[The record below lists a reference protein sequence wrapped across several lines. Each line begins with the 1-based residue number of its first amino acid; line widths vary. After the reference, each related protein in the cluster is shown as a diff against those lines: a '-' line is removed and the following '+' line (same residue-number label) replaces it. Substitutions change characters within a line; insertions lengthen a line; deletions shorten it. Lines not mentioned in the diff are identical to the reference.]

1 MGPGSVPSLDGS
13 GTRASR
19 FGPCPAVFPSSG
31 LSMPGNEF
39 TEEVHNFV
47 KEDNTS
53 QHHQSEIGN
62 GSWSNLDIHSRAGI
76 QSQIEIPLNV
86 NSRNS
91 TAQSIDS
98 ERANIRLSSQLSL
111 GVNIT
116 QTNPIPDFGNSQP
129 RNQQLY
135 LKGFMHGSHIQ
146 TRSNQAEF
154 IEDNSFSDRN
164 NTAFRGLA
172 TFSAQRG
179 NAPQHGSGLIRNSE
193 TPEVAQAPVNFD
205 YSQQQLIR
213 SRLLGTLQPHLRQ
226 QAGFNNMQL
235 WKQQLMYKQI
245 QELQRQQQLQQLDQG
260 ERQQNPL
267 SQLSSAAKPAATN
280 QFPALVNQIPV
291 NDASNYAWSSN
302 FVGGESKTPSS
313 SQMFVAGNLNRTQP
327 SGSAAMQNLTNG
339 RMFPN
344 DQGQAVQAM
353 GFVPQKLDQSL
364 YGMPVSSSRAQMNQ
378 YSQFQGM
385 PSDSTDVMTKAGGI
399 QAEKVSIHSGPPN
412 SFQSSQVIPQ
422 QACLQD
428 NNISISTQSF
438 QEKHLFGNASVQ
450 RVSSGG
456 ASGNFQQVNHLQR
469 GVQLQNFQGTQEQAD
484 LSGNLQEKP
493 AAQVGLSSDEA
504 SLDPTE
510 QKLLFGTDDDDNWGF
525 SFGRNVNSCTGGYPH
540 GNSSD
545 NDCFGA
551 FPSIQSG
558 SWSALMQEAVQV
570 SGSEKGLQEEWS
582 GLSFHKTEPST
593 GNHSTLSND
602 NGKLQAAWDVNN
614 LQSAPYLSSRPLP
627 LFNNA
632 DASTS
637 HSTTP
642 GFQHSFTSAYEQ
654 NARVPAEASS
664 DESFQ
669 ARETQDKQSLHNHN
683 QKQFLEGVPH
693 AQMHTNNG
701 VGPGQT
707 LGQLENNSCYATME
721 SKSHGMQGV
730 WSHQQNMP
738 LLNATS
744 QSSNKP
750 NSWNIMD
757 SLGNDDAKYGQ
768 SNNAH
773 RIMNVERCY
782 DGSVWKVG
790 GNQVT
795 PMGGLEPM
803 RSDIGSPQMQSDN
816 SFMGSVAAGMNS
828 STLRLN
834 QEMNQHLANRHQI
847 DRGKHVAL
855 DSFINSASNVNA
867 EGNQY
872 NKSSGP
878 QAWESTINNTG
889 KELVETYDS
898 KHEHPNIVSNEEYVS
913 NNSNFGQHSSG
924 GGAAR
929 ESSLFTE
936 NDTRALVSGSPKSF
950 SHSDQRTPGSHRLQY
965 HQIGSMGINT
975 QPSIHQLQA
984 SYPQGLPQS
993 VIRGSN
999 HEQRYSGHSQF
1010 AGPVV
1015 SNNVI
1020 GMAKGNFAN
1029 LQKKSKG
1036 AEDIQS
1042 RGIVPRYDSTG
1053 SNSFGGS
1060 AAQNSQNKGIGQTSQ
1075 EMLELL
1081 NKVDQSRDGKAIA
1094 TSDVPEAAPSDISA
1108 SHPQVIQSSAPQGF
1122 GLRLAPPSQWQ
1133 PVSNQPSQTS
1143 LHDFSSRQ
1151 LDYEAGTK
1159 DQTWL
1164 ASTAPVRPLPH
1175 EASQIENWDTKCG
1188 ISGQTCMETSPS
1200 YSPVNSL
1207 AAAASDLAQTGI
1219 QLQQQHHHHRM
1230 SGASGN
1236 KTVEKSANV
1245 SLGSQANVNSFAK
1258 HVPLL
1263 RQLHESHDRAMADQS
1278 FRTSVPNLSGRIPS
1292 FRLASSA
1299 DTHAPSAS
1307 SFYSA
1312 QTDHSRPMDAGFSRT
1327 RSTGQPV
1334 PVVEPGSG
1342 SQPSTSGMPQ
1352 QIGFSKMSHN
1362 VWTNVPAQHLA
1373 GVQPHNLTSAIFH
1386 SISLSNN
1393 NRSTGLWGL
1402 QKVDDQKHKGE
1413 NAPAES
1419 GTCSVKSQQAANGE
1433 DAVMDGSLQQVPCER
1448 VDVATKTGAISQGQ
1462 EPTRKHMLEGSP
1474 SVSISS
1480 LVHLHQQDA
1489 IKEKHG
1495 QDSARNLQTI
1505 CVPPTNA
1512 ASSSSDVGLYGRTSK
1527 LSEVQQQNYSLL
1539 HQMQATKGADSDPG
1553 KRVGKRLKGADFGS
1567 DALQMD
1573 WKAGQGIVRGQNT
1586 AFGVPAD
1593 NELGAASHSSFS
1605 SDVKMLSF
1613 ASRDNEERSASTC
1626 SQLPG
1631 SEVASQDI
1639 HIVGCHDLQNHIHS
1653 LTKCATSDLIGG
1665 SERPQISPQMAS
1677 TCFEQYGTYKNGQI
1691 LAMYD
1696 GQRRVKPAPQQYY
1709 FPKVSGSM
1717 DSGTVVAQRMD
1728 TSQVGVLG
1736 PSTLATT
1743 LAANESSPGYLPSN
1757 VMDHDM
1763 VPRLKK
1769 RKSAT
1774 SELLPWHKEVTK
1786 GSRRLQTIRCMA
1798 ELQWAQASNRLTEKV
1813 EDEAEM
1819 LEDGLPVHQPR
1830 TRLILTTQLMQQLF
1844 PAIPAAILKAEASS
1858 AYESVTYCVAKSALG
1873 DACSLVACSVCGSCV
1888 QLDKE
1893 KMISEKHGTS
1903 EKVRDSIY
1911 SKVVEGFIGRLKKL
1925 DGEFL
1930 RLTMLNP
1937 YVEPFSGFIADS
1949 ILMREGWDDVDML
1962 VIFCCDF
1969 LLG

>member
-1 MGPGSVPSLDGS
+1 
-13 GTRASR
+13 
-19 FGPCPAVFPSSG
+19 
-31 LSMPGNEF
+31 MPGNEF
-39 TEEVHNFV
+39 TEEVHDFV

-53 QHHQSEIGN
+53 QHHRSEIGN
-62 GSWSNLDIHSRAGI
+62 GSWSNFDSNSWAGIHS
-76 QSQIEIPLNV
+76 QSGIPLNV

-129 RNQQLY
+129 RKQQLD

-146 TRSNQAEF
+146 TRPNQAEF
-154 IEDNSFSDRN
+154 IGDNSFSDRN
-164 NTAFRGLA
+164 NTACRGLA
-172 TFSAQRG
+172 TFSAQQG
-179 NAPQHGSGLIRNSE
+179 NAPQHSSGLIRNSE
-193 TPEVAQAPVNFD
+193 TPEIAQAPVNFD

-213 SRLLGTLQPHLRQ
+213 SRVLGTLQSHLKQ
-226 QAGFNNMQL
+226 QPGFNNMQL
-235 WKQQLMYKQI
+235 WQQQLMYKQI

-267 SQLSSAAKPAATN
+267 SQLSAAVKPAATN
-280 QFPALVNQIPV
+280 QFSALVNQMPV
-291 NDASNYAWSSN
+291 NDASNYTWSNN
-302 FVGGESKTPSS
+302 FVGGESKTPSN
-313 SQMFVAGNLNRTQP
+313 SQMFVAGNLNWTQP
-327 SGSAAMQNLTNG
+327 SGSPAVQNLTNG

-344 DQGQAVQAM
+344 DQGQAMQAM

-385 PSDSTDVMTKAGGI
+385 PSDSTDVMTKTGGI

-412 SFQSSQVIPQ
+412 SFQSSQGIPE

-428 NNISISTQSF
+428 NISISTQNF

-450 RVSSGG
+450 RVSSGA

-510 QKLLFGTDDDDNWGF
+510 QKLLFGTEDDDTWGF
-525 SFGRNVNSCTGGYPH
+525 SFGRNVNSCTVDYLH

-545 NDCFGA
+545 NDHFGA

-570 SGSEKGLQEEWS
+570 SSSEKGLQEEWS
-582 GLSFHKTEPST
+582 GSSFHKTEPST
-593 GNHSTLSND
+593 GNHSTISND
-602 NGKLQAAWDVNN
+602 NGKLQATWDVNN

-627 LFNNA
+627 LLNNA

-637 HSTTP
+637 HSTVP
-642 GFQHSFTSAYEQ
+642 GLQHSFTSAYEQ
-654 NARVPAEASS
+654 NDRVVAEASS
-664 DESFQ
+664 HESFQ
-669 ARETQDKQSLHNHN
+669 QSTRKTQDKQSLHNHN

-693 AQMHTNNG
+693 AQMHINTG

-707 LGQLENNSCYATME
+707 LGQLENNSSYATME
-721 SKSHGMQGV
+721 SKSHSMPGV
-730 WSHQQNMP
+730 WTQQQNMP

-750 NSWNIMD
+750 NSWNITD
-757 SLGNDDAKYGQ
+757 SLGNDDTKYGQ
-768 SNNAH
+768 SNNAK

-782 DGSVWKVG
+782 DGSMWKVG
-790 GNQVT
+790 GSQVT
-795 PMGGLEPM
+795 PMGGLELM
-803 RSDIGSPQMQSDN
+803 KSDIGSPQMQNDT
-816 SFMGSVAAGMNS
+816 SFMGSVAGGMHS
-828 STLRLN
+828 GTLRLN
-834 QEMNQHLANRHQI
+834 QEMNQHLVNRHQI

-855 DSFINSASNVNA
+855 DSLVNSASNVNA
-867 EGNQY
+867 EGNLY
-872 NKSSGP
+872 NKSSGSQP
-878 QAWESTINNTG
+878 WESTINNTG

-898 KHEHPNIVSNEEYVS
+898 KHEHPNIVSNEEYMS
-913 NNSNFGQHSSG
+913 NNSNFGQHSGG

-936 NDTRALVSGSPKSF
+936 NDTTALVSGSQKSF

-965 HQIGSMGINT
+965 HQIGSVGINI
-975 QPSIHQLQA
+975 QPSTLQLQA

-999 HEQRYSGHSQF
+999 HEQRYSGYSQF

-1020 GMAKGNFAN
+1020 GMTKGNFAN
-1029 LQKKSKG
+1029 LQKNSKG
-1036 AEDIQS
+1036 AEDVQS
-1042 RGIVPRYDSTG
+1042 RGTVPRYDSTG
-1053 SNSFGGS
+1053 SNSFGGL

-1081 NKVDQSRDGKAIA
+1081 NKVDQSRDGKAISISA
-1094 TSDVPEAAPSDISA
+1094 VPEAAPSDISA
-1108 SHPQVIQSSAPQGF
+1108 SHPQVIQSSASQGF

-1151 LDYEAGTK
+1151 LDYETGTK

-1164 ASTAPVRPLPH
+1164 ASTASVRPLPH
-1175 EASQIENWDTKCG
+1175 EASQIENRDTRCS

-1200 YSPVNSL
+1200 YSPVNSS
-1207 AAAASDLAQTGI
+1207 AAAASDLSQTGI
-1219 QLQQQHHHHRM
+1219 QLQQQHHHHHM

-1236 KTVEKSANV
+1236 NTVEQSANF

-1258 HVPLL
+1258 NVPLL
-1263 RQLHESHDRAMADQS
+1263 RQPRESHDRAMADQS
-1278 FRTSVPNLSGRIPS
+1278 FQTSVPKLAGRIPS

-1299 DTHAPSAS
+1299 DTHAPAAS

-1312 QTDHSRPMDAGFSRT
+1312 QTDHSGSMDAGFSRP
-1327 RSTGQPV
+1327 RSSGQPV

-1342 SQPSTSGMPQ
+1342 SQPSTSGMHL
-1352 QIGFSKMSHN
+1352 QIGLSKMSHN

-1386 SISLSNN
+1386 SMSLSNN

-1413 NAPAES
+1413 NAPSES

-1433 DAVMDGSLQQVPCER
+1433 EHAVMDGSLQQVPCES
-1448 VDVATKTGAISQGQ
+1448 VDVATKTGSISQRQ
-1462 EPTRKHMLEGSP
+1462 EPTQKHMLEGSP
-1474 SVSISS
+1474 VSISS
-1480 LVHLHQQDA
+1480 LVRLHQQDSS
-1489 IKEKHG
+1489 KEKHG
-1495 QDSARNLQTI
+1495 QDSAHNLQTVCI
-1505 CVPPTNA
+1505 PPTNA

-1527 LSEVQQQNYSLL
+1527 LSEVQQQNYSKLSEVQQQNYSLL
-1539 HQMQATKGADSDPG
+1539 HQMQTMKGADSDPS

-1573 WKAGQGIVRGQNT
+1573 WKAGQGIVCGQNT
-1586 AFGVPAD
+1586 VYGVPAD

-1639 HIVGCHDLQNHIHS
+1639 RIVGCHDLQNHIHS
-1653 LTKCATSDLIGG
+1653 LTKCSTSDLVGG
-1665 SERPQISPQMAS
+1665 SERLQISPQMDS
-1677 TCFEQYGTYKNGQI
+1677 SWFEQYGTYKNGQI
-1691 LAMYD
+1691 LAMYN
-1696 GQRRVKPAPQQYY
+1696 GQRSVKPATQQYY
-1709 FPKVSGSM
+1709 FPKVSGSV

-1728 TSQVGVLG
+1728 TSQVGGLG
-1736 PSTLATT
+1736 QSTLATT
-1743 LAANESSPGYLPSN
+1743 LAANESSPSYLPSN
-1757 VMDHDM
+1757 VMDHDI
-1763 VPRLKK
+1763 VLRLKK

-1786 GSRRLQTIRCMA
+1786 GSRRLQTISMA
-1798 ELQWAQASNRLTEKV
+1798 ELHWAQASNRLTEKV

-1830 TRLILTTQLMQQLF
+1830 RRLILTTQLMQQLF
-1844 PAIPAAILKAEASS
+1844 PAIPAAILKAEAPS

-1873 DACSLVACSVCGSCV
+1873 DACSLVACSGCGSCL

-1893 KMISEKHGTS
+1893 KMISEKHKTS
-1903 EKVRDSIY
+1903 EKVGDSTY
-1911 SKVVEGFIGRLKKL
+1911 SKVVEGFIGRSKKL
-1925 DGEFL
+1925 EGEFL
-1930 RLTMLNP
+1930 RRGT
-1937 YVEPFSGFIADS
+1937 
-1949 ILMREGWDDVDML
+1949 
-1962 VIFCCDF
+1962 CDAHDQF
-1969 LLG
+1969 